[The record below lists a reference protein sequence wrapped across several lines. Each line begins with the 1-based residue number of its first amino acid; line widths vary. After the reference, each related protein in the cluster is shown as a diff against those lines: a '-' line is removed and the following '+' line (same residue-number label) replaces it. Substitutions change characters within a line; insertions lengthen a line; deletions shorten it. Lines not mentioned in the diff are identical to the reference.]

1 MLVDELAKGKVM
13 EKIKRRNKS
22 GRGKQPITGSI
33 KYNNEKVNAAL
44 TGSITAARAGD
55 WPNMIPVN
63 FYTSYKFD
71 KNSKVQLDIEN
82 IFNRQDIIGNWTS
95 SASTEYYSMPR
106 NVKVTYIYTF

>member
-1 MLVDELAKGKVM
+1 M
-13 EKIKRRNKS
+13 
-22 GRGKQPITGSI
+22 
-33 KYNNEKVNAAL
+33 NAAL

-82 IFNRQDIIGNWTS
+82 IFNRQDIIGID
-95 SASTEYYSMPR
+95 
-106 NVKVTYIYTF
+106 KFCIYWILFYATKC

>member
-1 MLVDELAKGKVM
+1 MHLELIFVIQKQKD
-13 EKIKRRNKS
+13 NS
-22 GRGKQPITGSI
+22 GNWNRKFARQQYTGSI

>member
-1 MLVDELAKGKVM
+1 M
-13 EKIKRRNKS
+13 
-22 GRGKQPITGSI
+22 
-33 KYNNEKVNAAL
+33 NAAL

-82 IFNRQDIIGNWTS
+82 IFNRQEYNRELDKVLHLLNIILCH
-95 SASTEYYSMPR
+95 
-106 NVKVTYIYTF
+106 